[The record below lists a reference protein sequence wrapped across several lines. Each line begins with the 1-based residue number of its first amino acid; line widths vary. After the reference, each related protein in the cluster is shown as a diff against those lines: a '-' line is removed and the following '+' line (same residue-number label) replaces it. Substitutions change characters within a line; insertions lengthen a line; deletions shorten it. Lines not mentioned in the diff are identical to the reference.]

1 MNQTSKTTAT
11 KRVLSTMAMATAI
24 LLLGNTAG
32 GEPLKTNDTS
42 TSKPPSATNAWP
54 WKDAVPPGVKI
65 GYIKES
71 IPNLPVKPVAGKF
84 YEDQVPDTTD
94 LAEMC
99 ALTINVLTCATDPH
113 QDHEMY
119 FSLYMG
125 NPPRMSH
132 SAADWCTPKY
142 MEALPLLRVATG
154 SDFMGQVDQ
163 VWQDSI
169 LKSIGPDGLYYMPIQ
184 GKPWYGREDATEF
197 SEGIACADGSFH
209 KMGAA
214 DPATLK
220 ELQAE
225 GPAWGPTTVTIR
237 KSGITQFTHPYLIG
251 RIMKVLTI
259 YHLRDGNP
267 LWLDMQRAMVDRMGE
282 LAIAKDDYAYIPAY
296 TFAPGAKY
304 DPAKATEPK
313 GMKGGHWNARAIRGL
328 ALFHKQT
335 GYKPALELS
344 RRLTNFMLRRS
355 DYFGPNGEFGGD
367 RHFHAH
373 CNYMLGMLEYADAA
387 KDPALLQLARK
398 SFEWAR
404 SPGNAG
410 FNPLTGY
417 ATEWGGLRNPT
428 SEGCAV
434 ADMVAWALK
443 LSDYGAGDYYEDA
456 ERWTRNF
463 LAELQLTPAKAEQ
476 LVKHAR
482 TMPAGKLLPS
492 ETDDHVVERN
502 VGGFGSWATGNE
514 FGGAGAG
521 LLIMHCCTANGAR
534 ALYWAWRHILDCTNG
549 ELQVNMLLN
558 RASPWA
564 DVYSYIPYQGR
575 VDLKIKQDCAKVRVH
590 APEWIAT
597 GSGDI
602 QATVGDKALPLIW
615 RERYV
620 ELGAVKKGQTVTLR
634 FPIAERTVK
643 EKMGDKEYT
652 LIVRGNTVVSVDPP
666 GKICPLFQRDY
677 YRSDTPR
684 MKQVKRF
691 VADKTVDY

>member
-1 MNQTSKTTAT
+1 MHKSFGRFMLIGQLVGGIMLN
-11 KRVLSTMAMATAI
+11 
-24 LLLGNTAG
+24 GNITEV
-32 GEPLKTNDTS
+32 GEPMKTNDENAAKS
-42 TSKPPSATNAWP
+42 PSAAKAWP
-54 WKDAVPPGVKI
+54 WKDATPPGDRI
-65 GYIKES
+65 GYIREN
-71 IPNLPVKPVAGKF
+71 IPNLPVKPVTGKS
-84 YEDQVPDTTD
+84 YNDQVPDTTD

-99 ALTINVLTCATDPH
+99 ALTINVLTCATNPH

-119 FSLYMG
+119 FWLYMD
-125 NPPRMSH
+125 NPLRMLH
-132 SAADWCTPKY
+132 NAADWCTPKY
-142 MEALPLLRVATG
+142 IEALSLLRVVTG
-154 SDFMGQVDQ
+154 SDFMSQVDQ

-169 LKSIGPDGLYYMPIQ
+169 LKSIGPDGLYYIPIQ

-197 SEGIACADGSFH
+197 SEGIACADGSFY
-209 KMGAA
+209 KMEAA

-220 ELQAE
+220 ELQTE
-225 GPAWGPTTVTIR
+225 GDALGPVSPTIR

-259 YHLRDGNP
+259 YHLQDGNP

-296 TFAPGAKY
+296 TFAPSAKY
-304 DPAKATEPK
+304 DPALAVEPQ

-328 ALFHKQT
+328 TLFYKQT

-344 RRLTNFMLRRS
+344 RRLTNFMLRH
-355 DYFGPNGEFGGD
+355 DGYFGPNGEFADD

-373 CNYMLGMLEYADAA
+373 CNFMLGILEYADAA
-387 KDPALLQLARK
+387 KDRDLLQLVRR
-398 SFEWAR
+398 SFEWAK
-404 SPGNAG
+404 SLANTG

-417 ATEWGGLRNPT
+417 APEYGGLRNQT
-428 SEGCAV
+428 CEGCAV
-434 ADMVAWALK
+434 ADMVALALK
-443 LSDYGAGDYYEDA
+443 LTAYGAGDYYEDA

-463 LAELQLTPAKAEQ
+463 LTELQLTPAKAEQ
-476 LVKHAR
+476 LVKHSL
-482 TMPAGKLLPS
+482 TMPAGKLLVS
-492 ETDDHVVERN
+492 ETDDHVAERS
-502 VGGFGSWATGNE
+502 VGAFGSWATGNE
-514 FGGAGAG
+514 FGEAWPKR
-521 LLIMHCCTANGAR
+521 LVMHCCTANGAR
-534 ALYWAWRHILDCTNG
+534 ALYWAWRYILDCTNG

-558 RASPWA
+558 RASPWV

-575 VDLKIKQDCAKVRVH
+575 VDLKIKQDCTKVRVH

-597 GSGDI
+597 GSADI
-602 QATVGDKALPLIW
+602 KAMADDKELPLTW

-620 ELGAVKKGQTVTLR
+620 ELGALKKGQTMSLR

-643 EKMGDKEYT
+643 EKMGGVEYT
-652 LIVRGNTVVSVDPP
+652 LIVRGNTVVAVDPP

-691 VADKTVDY
+691 VADKTVEY